1 MLFVGEKIRVMSMWL
16 GMEIWLVLL
25 NYGSS
30 WKAHKYL
37 CEFVC
42 WHLLLDL
49 IFKSL
54 QITAKSTFHIHI
66 FSPLCT
72 SCCHLDFSD
81 KSLRKSRKGKW
92 NTVRRWF
99 MNLWFPLSAEESNS
113 KMCIHPCL
121 TGRNTWEKLKPVY
134 CLPSRQLLSSPAHL
148 ISSTALPAW
157 RFHRVQGDSSQPRG
171 QLKLSEPS
179 RLSRLGYICMVSTK
193 EAFCSRFSFLPG
205 KRINK

>member
-49 IFKSL
+49 NIKSL

-66 FSPLCT
+66 FSPSMHIL
-72 SCCHLDFSD
+72 LPF
-81 KSLRKSRKGKW
+81 GFFW
-92 NTVRRWF
+92 QV
-99 MNLWFPLSAEESNS
+99 S
-113 KMCIHPCL
+113 K
-121 TGRNTWEKLKPVY
+121 KK
-134 CLPSRQLLSSPAHL
+134 
-148 ISSTALPAW
+148 
-157 RFHRVQGDSSQPRG
+157 
-171 QLKLSEPS
+171 
-179 RLSRLGYICMVSTK
+179 
-193 EAFCSRFSFLPG
+193 
-205 KRINK
+205 